1 MEVKQVYEIANEA
14 TKQAIG
20 ESAVLEQDLS
30 NVVDVG
36 NKVLQANAL
45 DHYVKALVNKIGKT
59 VFVDRPYTSK
69 APRVLRDGWEYGSI
83 LEKIRGD
90 MPDAE
95 INPAWELQDG
105 ASYDDNVFSAP
116 SVEAKFFNKKQTFDI
131 HRSIAEKQVTESFTS
146 RESLNRFVSMIYD
159 LVNNSMV
166 VKTDSL
172 VYLTIC
178 SMIADTLHDDIPD
191 ANYAASSGVK
201 AVNLLKLYNDAT
213 GAGKTVANCLFDKD
227 FLAFAS
233 MTISNYID
241 DLQNMSVLFNV
252 GKTEKHTPAELL
264 HVDLLGVFERAC
276 DTYLSANTFHD
287 RLVALPRHEI
297 VTDWQ
302 GTGTSLSFADK
313 SRVNVKSGSGNAVN
327 ATGIIGVLFDHDA
340 LGVCNED
347 LRIRSHYVN
356 NGEFLNNWWKWD
368 ASHFADLNEN
378 FVVFFV
384 A

>member
-1 MEVKQVYEIANEA
+1 MEVKQVYEIVNEA

-20 ESAVLEQDLS
+20 ESAVLQQNLE

-36 NKVLQANAL
+36 TSLFNANAV
-45 DHYVKALVNKIGKT
+45 DNYVKTLVNKIGKT
-59 VFVDRPYTSK
+59 IFVDRPYTSK
-69 APRVLRDGWEYGSI
+69 APNVLRDGWEFGSI

-95 INPAWELQDG
+95 LDPAWQLQDG

-116 SVEAKFFNKKQTFDI
+116 SVEAKFFNKRQGFQIK
-131 HRSIAEKQVTESFTS
+131 RSIAEMQVRESFTS
-146 RESLNRFVSMIYD
+146 RASLNRFVSMIYT
-159 LVNNSMV
+159 LVQNSMTL
-166 VKTDSL
+166 KTDSL
-172 VYLTIC
+172 IYLTLC
-178 SMIADTLHDDIPD
+178 SMIADTLHADIPD
-191 ANYAASSGVK
+191 GNYSAFSGVK

-241 DLQNMSVLFNV
+241 DIQKMSTLFNV
-252 GKTEKHTPAELL
+252 GKTEKHTPESLL

-287 RLVALPRHEI
+287 RLVALPRHET
-297 VTDWQ
+297 VTEWQ
-302 GTGTSLSFADK
+302 GTGTALTFAEK
-313 SRVNVKSGSGNAVN
+313 SRVNVKSASGNEVN
-327 ATGIIGVLFDHDA
+327 ATGIIGVIFDHDA
-340 LGVCNED
+340 IGVCNENP
-347 LRIRSHYVN
+347 RTQSKWVRS
-356 NGEFLNNWWKWD
+356 GEFYNNWWKWD
-368 ASHFADLNEN
+368 AGHFADLNEN